1 MQVRPRGV
9 AAITA
14 LFFVACGV
22 LAMRHEASTAH
33 GLDRAGSFTHV
44 KSLAGHHAGRD
55 SDIHGQRDP
64 DGDAGGC
71 AVLTAFHQAASA
83 QISAPALVAVLGM
96 ACTHATPCC
105 ATTSGA
111 ADVYRLAP
119 KTSPPAAV

>member
-1 MQVRPRGV
+1 MHVRLRGV

-14 LFFVACGV
+14 LWFVACGV

-33 GLDRAGSFTHV
+33 VLDRAGSWVHAKT
-44 KSLAGHHAGRD
+44 LAGHHAGHN

-64 DGDAGGC
+64 DGDAADC

-83 QISAPALVAVLGM
+83 QISAPALVAVPGTI
-96 ACTHATPCC
+96 CTHATPRG
-105 ATTSGA
+105 AITAGA

-119 KTSPPAAV
+119 KTSPPVAV